1 MLEHMAVRRSVGFTI
16 DDFPSIFPPIS
27 MPMPPLSPPSVFI
40 GTRSL
45 RCGHAEMVLY

>member
-16 DDFPSIFPPIS
+16 DDFLHFPTH
-27 MPMPPLSPPSVFI
+27 LHAHATAVAAVRLHRH
-40 GTRSL
+40 TTL